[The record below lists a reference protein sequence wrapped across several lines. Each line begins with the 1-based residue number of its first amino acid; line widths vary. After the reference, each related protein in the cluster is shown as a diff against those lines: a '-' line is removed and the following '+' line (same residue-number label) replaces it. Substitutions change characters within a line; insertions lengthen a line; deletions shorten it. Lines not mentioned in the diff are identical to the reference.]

1 MIETGSIDELF
12 EQAIAIEQ
20 TAQHIYEQFARLFAQ
35 HSDVAAFW
43 TQYAADEA
51 RHARWLD
58 RLRESLTP
66 DQRAAP
72 ADSQLLTTARALVQS
87 AESQPL
93 NRIFD
98 LNDAFQLAHYLESS
112 EVNTIFV
119 FLVKAFDTDPE
130 IEEYVHAQI
139 KDHVEHLSVEFPQ
152 AFGGMYSRLSVLAN
166 HTQLSK

>member
-12 EQAIAIEQ
+12 DQAIAVEQ
-20 TAQHIYEQFARLFAQ
+20 AAQHIYEQFARLFAP
-35 HSDVAAFW
+35 HSAVAAFW
-43 TQYAADEA
+43 TQYAAEEA
-51 RHARWLD
+51 QHARWLD

-66 DQRAAP
+66 DQRAAL
-72 ADSQLLTTARALVQS
+72 ADPQMLASARALVQS

-112 EVNTIFV
+112 EVNTIFE
-119 FLVKAFDTDPE
+119 FLIKTFDTDPE

-139 KDHVEHLSVEFPQ
+139 KGHVERLIVEFPRD
-152 AFGGMYSRLSVLAN
+152 FGGMNSRLSVPAD
-166 HTQLSK
+166 HTQLS

>member
-20 TAQHIYEQFARLFAQ
+20 TAQYIYEQFARLFAP
-35 HSDVAAFW
+35 HSAVAAFW
-43 TQYAADEA
+43 TQYAAEEA
-51 RHARWLD
+51 QHARWLD
-58 RLRESLTP
+58 RLRESLAP
-66 DQRAAP
+66 DQRAAL
-72 ADSQLLTTARALVQS
+72 ADPEMFATARALAQS

-112 EVNTIFV
+112 EVNTIFE
-119 FLVKAFDTDPE
+119 FLIKTFDTDPE

-139 KDHVEHLSVEFPQ
+139 KGHVERLISEFPQ
-152 AFGGMYSRLSVLAN
+152 AFGGMNSRLSVLAD
-166 HTQLSK
+166 HAQLA